1 MGFSLDSSRRY
12 EFKLIYNVI
21 DTTKTWNWDIRDSS
35 LDDYDDDGRIIYQ
48 IVGIGVDSTGF
59 YYKWNTYTYDVNDV
73 KYTEDSGTTH
83 LLNTL
88 SGDFIITFTPDYYN
102 VLPPDIDNS
111 YLTLFKTLGVP
122 EIINNQEH
130 ITATLTYSTI
140 NLLLTVQTESGYVF
154 QNTNYYMYFEIM
166 NEHPFFDLSNFNVT
180 IQSQTLTQ
188 IVYKIPLEEIGIQNL
203 YTACMMVLHI
213 DEFEIHETPL
223 DISTSLI
230 GCTGSNT
237 ASTIAYGNTYTNIL
251 TATTGYTLD
260 GAEIHVYMGGVE
272 LDINTVYD
280 STTHTITIASVI
292 EDLDITVSA
301 LKIHTFRFYS
311 SDGLTLFATYNGVS
325 ITSLLLTISGTQRT
339 LVING
344 SNTYTWTVAI
354 PSGYSLI
361 GLSTI
366 TNSSSFDIPLGI
378 DFTNVINEDTNY
390 YETITQD
397 VIVPTTF
404 TMNLYKNSAEDIRVD
419 KTNYLTYVGEING
432 TLRQSVNITKPVVDI
447 EYSNVPN
454 FNYVFIPQFNRYY
467 YVSDITS
474 ISKNIWGIS
483 LTVDVLMSF
492 KNTIRAQ
499 NGFIVRNQYVFDVDI
514 DDKRRSYKQQPEIK
528 YVEIPNS
535 IFDVT
540 TTGTTISGGID
551 RGLRFVLTVVGKDE

>member
-12 EFKLIYNVI
+12 EFKLVYNLI

-48 IVGIGVDSTGF
+48 IVGMGVDSTGF

-88 SGDFIITFTPDYYN
+88 SGDFIIVFTPDFYN
-102 VLPPDIDNS
+102 VLPPDIDNT

-280 STTHTITIASVI
+280 STTHTITITSVI

-344 SNTYTWTVAI
+344 TNTYTWTVAI
-354 PSGYSLI
+354 PTGYSLI

-419 KTNYLTYVGEING
+419 KTDYLTYVGEING
-432 TLRQSVNITKPVVDI
+432 TLRQSVNITKPIVDI

>member
-551 RGLRFVLTVVGKDE
+551 RGLRL

>member
-1 MGFSLDSSRRY
+1 MSFSLDSSRRY
-12 EFKLIYNVI
+12 EFKLVHNLI
-21 DTTKTWNWDIRDSS
+21 DTSKTWYWAIRDSS
-35 LDDYDDDGRIIYQ
+35 LDDYDDNGRIIYQ
-48 IVGIGVDSTGF
+48 IVNMGVDSTGF
-59 YYKWNTYTYDVNDV
+59 FYKWNTYTYDVNGV
-73 KYTEDSGTTH
+73 KYTEDTGTTY

-88 SGDFIITFTPDYYN
+88 SGDFIITFTPDFYN
-102 VLPPDIDNS
+102 VLPPDIDDV
-111 YLTLFKTLGVP
+111 YLTLFKKLGVP

-130 ITATLTYSTI
+130 ITASLTYSTI

-180 IQSQTLTQ
+180 IQSQTSTQ

-223 DISTSLI
+223 DIDTSLI

-237 ASTIAYGNTYTNIL
+237 ASTIAYGSSYVNIL

-280 STTHTITIASVI
+280 STTHTITIASVV
-292 EDLDITVSA
+292 EDLNITVSA

-344 SNTYTWTVAI
+344 SNTFTWTVAI

-378 DFTNVINEDTNY
+378 DFINVINEDTNY

-551 RGLRFVLTVVGKDE
+551 RGLRFVLTVVGKDD

>member
-203 YTACMMVLHI
+203 YTACMTVLHI

-223 DISTSLI
+223 DIDTSFI

-280 STTHTITIASVI
+280 STTHTITITSVI

-397 VIVPTTF
+397 VIIPTTF

-540 TTGTTISGGID
+540 TTGTTISGGLD